1 MSVKVPLVTLNNGV
15 KIPQLGF
22 GVYLVSEEETEK
34 SVLEALKVGYRSIDT
49 AHAYNNEKQ
58 VGEAIKKSGI
68 PRNEIFVTSK
78 LWPSEYGEGKTYAGI
93 ERMLKRL
100 GLDYLD
106 LVLLHQP
113 LKDFVG
119 AYKDCEK
126 AYEKGLVKSIGISNF
141 EGERYDKFIKNV
153 KIIPVVN
160 QIECHPFLNRIDF
173 NKKLAE
179 KNIKIESWYP
189 IAHGDKE
196 LLENKEVLK
205 IAKKYNKTG
214 AQIVLRWHIEKGY
227 IPLVKSVNPKRIKE
241 NISIFDFKL
250 NDDDM
255 KILDS
260 FKQKKYF
267 TDEMRKGFESQ
278 IDNFKPKYE

>member
-1 MSVKVPLVTLNNGV
+1 MSVKVPLITLNNGV

-22 GVYLVSEEETEK
+22 GVYLVPEEETEK

-49 AHAYNNEKQ
+49 AHGYNNEKQ
-58 VGEAIKKSGI
+58 VGEAIKKCGI

-78 LWPSEYGEGKTYAGI
+78 LWPSEYGEGKTYQGI

-106 LVLLHQP
+106 LVLLHHP
-113 LKDFVG
+113 LEDFVG

-126 AYEKGLVKSIGISNF
+126 AYEKGLLKSIGISNF
-141 EGERYDKFIKNV
+141 EGEIYDKFIKNV
-153 KIIPVVN
+153 KIVPVVN
-160 QIECHPFLNRIDF
+160 QIECNPFLNQIDF

-179 KNIKIESWYP
+179 KNIKIESWRP
-189 IAHGDKE
+189 IAHGEKE
-196 LLENKEVLK
+196 LLENEEVLK

-214 AQIVLRWHIEKGY
+214 AQVVLRWHIEKGY
-227 IPLVKSVNPKRIKE
+227 IPLVKSVNPNRIKE

-250 NDDDM
+250 SDADM
-255 KILDS
+255 KVLDS
-260 FKQKKYF
+260 FKQKRYF
-267 TDEMRKGFESQ
+267 TDERRKGFESN
-278 IDNFKPKYE
+278 IDNWKPKYE

>member
-1 MSVKVPLVTLNNGV
+1 MSVKVPLITLNNGV

-22 GVYLVSEEETEK
+22 GVYLVPEEETEK

-49 AHAYNNEKQ
+49 AHIYNNEKQ
-58 VGEAIKKSGI
+58 VGEAIKKCGI

-78 LWPSEYGEGKTYAGI
+78 LWPSEYGEGKTYQGI

-106 LVLLHQP
+106 LVLLHHP
-113 LKDFVG
+113 LNDFVG

-126 AYEKGLVKSIGISNF
+126 AYEKGLLKSIGISNF

-153 KIIPVVN
+153 KIVPVVN
-160 QIECHPFLNRIDF
+160 QIECNPFLNQIDF

-179 KNIKIESWYP
+179 KNIKIESWRP
-189 IAHGDKE
+189 IAHGEKE
-196 LLENKEVLK
+196 LLENEEVLK

-214 AQIVLRWHIEKGY
+214 AQVVLRWHIEKGY

-250 NDDDM
+250 SDADM
-255 KILDS
+255 KVLDS
-260 FKQKKYF
+260 FKQKRYF
-267 TDEMRKGFESQ
+267 TDERRKGFESN
-278 IDNFKPKYE
+278 IDNWKPKYE

>member
-1 MSVKVPLVTLNNGV
+1 MSANVPLITLNNGV

-22 GVYLVSEEETEK
+22 GVYLIPEEETEK
-34 SVLEALKVGYRSIDT
+34 AVLEALKIGYRSIDT
-49 AHAYNNEKQ
+49 AHGYNNEKQ
-58 VGEAIKKSGI
+58 VGEAIKKCGI

-78 LWPSEYGEGKTYAGI
+78 LWPSEYGEGKTYQGI

-106 LVLLHQP
+106 LVLLHHP
-113 LKDFVG
+113 LNDFVG

-126 AYEKGLVKSIGISNF
+126 AYEKGLLKSIGISNF

-153 KIIPVVN
+153 KIVPVVN
-160 QIECHPFLNRIDF
+160 QIECNPFINQIDF

-196 LLENKEVLK
+196 LLENEEVLK

-214 AQIVLRWHIEKGY
+214 AQVVLRWHIEKGY

-250 NDDDM
+250 SDADM
-255 KILDS
+255 KVLDS
-260 FKQKKYF
+260 FKQKRYF
-267 TDEMRKGFESQ
+267 TDEKRKGFESN

>member
-1 MSVKVPLVTLNNGV
+1 MSQNVPLLTLNNGV

-22 GVYLVSEEETEK
+22 GVFLIPEEETVNA
-34 SVLEALKVGYRSIDT
+34 VLEALKVGYRSIDT

-68 PRNEIFVTSK
+68 PRKEIFVTSK

-113 LKDFVG
+113 YKDFVG

-126 AYEKGLVKSIGISNF
+126 AYEKGLLKSIGISNF
-141 EGERYDKFIKNV
+141 EGEKFDEIMKNIKV
-153 KIIPVVN
+153 IPVVN
-160 QIECHPFLNRIDF
+160 QIECHPFFNQNEF
-173 NKKLAE
+173 NKKLA
-179 KNIKIESWYP
+179 KQNIKIECWYP
-189 IAHGDKE
+189 IGHGDKK
-196 LLENKEVLK
+196 LLENEEILK
-205 IAKKYNKTG
+205 IAKKYNKS
-214 AQIVLRWHIEKGY
+214 AVQVILRWHIQKGY
-227 IPLVKSVNPKRIKE
+227 IPLIKSVNPKRIKE
-241 NISIFDFKL
+241 NFEIFDFKL
-250 NDDDM
+250 SDDDM
-255 KILDS
+255 KVFES

-267 TDEMRKGFESQ
+267 DDESRKGFEKNL
-278 IDNFKPKYE
+278 DNFKPKYD

>member
-1 MSVKVPLVTLNNGV
+1 MSANVPLVTLNNGL

-22 GVYLVSEEETEK
+22 GVYLVPEEETVK

-49 AHAYNNEKQ
+49 AHMYNNEKQ
-58 VGEAIKKSGI
+58 VGEAIKQSGI

-78 LWPSEYGEGKTYAGI
+78 LWPSEYGEGETLKGI

-100 GLDYLD
+100 QLDYLD

-126 AYEKGLVKSIGISNF
+126 AYEKGLVKSIGVSNF
-141 EGERYDKFIKNV
+141 EGEKYDNFIKNV
-153 KIIPVVN
+153 KVVPVVN
-160 QIECHPFLNRIDF
+160 QIECHPFLNQIEF

-196 LLENKEVLK
+196 LLENENVLK

-214 AQIVLRWHIEKGY
+214 AQVVLRWHIEKGY
-227 IPLVKSVNPKRIKE
+227 IPLVKSVKPERIKE

-250 NDDDM
+250 SDDDI
-255 KILDS
+255 KVLDS
-260 FKQKKYF
+260 FKQKRYF
-267 TDEMRKGFESQ
+267 TPEMRKDFESK
-278 IDNFKPKYE
+278 IDDFKPKYE

>member
-1 MSVKVPLVTLNNGV
+1 MSANVPLITLNNGV

-22 GVYLVSEEETEK
+22 GVYLIPEEETEK
-34 SVLEALKVGYRSIDT
+34 AVLEALKIGYRSIDT
-49 AHAYNNEKQ
+49 AHGYNNEKQ
-58 VGEAIKKSGI
+58 VGEAIKKCGI

-78 LWPSEYGEGKTYAGI
+78 LWPSEYGEGKTYQGI

-106 LVLLHQP
+106 LVLLHHP
-113 LKDFVG
+113 LEDFVG

-126 AYEKGLVKSIGISNF
+126 AYEKGLLKSIGISNF
-141 EGERYDKFIKNV
+141 EGEIYDKFIKNV
-153 KIIPVVN
+153 KIVPVVN
-160 QIECHPFLNRIDF
+160 QIECNPFLNQIDF

-179 KNIKIESWYP
+179 KNIKIESWRP
-189 IAHGDKE
+189 IAHGEKE
-196 LLENKEVLK
+196 LLENEEVLK

-214 AQIVLRWHIEKGY
+214 AQVVLRWHIEKGY

-250 NDDDM
+250 SDADM
-255 KILDS
+255 KVLDS
-260 FKQKKYF
+260 FKQKRYF
-267 TDEMRKGFESQ
+267 TDEKRKGFESN

>member
-1 MSVKVPLVTLNNGV
+1 MSLKVPLITLNNGL

-22 GVYLVSEEETEK
+22 GVYLIPEEETEK
-34 SVLEALKVGYRSIDT
+34 AVLEALKNGYRSIDT
-49 AHAYNNEKQ
+49 AHRYNNEKQ
-58 VGEAIKKSGI
+58 VGEAIKKCGI
-68 PRNEIFVTSK
+68 PRNEIFITSK
-78 LWPSEYGEGKTYAGI
+78 LWPSEYGEGKTYDGI

-100 GLDYLD
+100 QLDYLD

-113 LKDFVG
+113 LKDFLG

-141 EGERYDKFIKNV
+141 EGEKFDEFIKNV

-160 QIECHPFLNRIDF
+160 QIECHPFLNQNDF

-189 IAHGDKE
+189 IAHGDKK
-196 LLENKEVLK
+196 LLENDEILK

-227 IPLVKSVNPKRIKE
+227 IPLVKSVKPERIKE

-255 KILDS
+255 KIIDS
-260 FKQKKYF
+260 FEQKRYF
-267 TDEMRKGFESQ
+267 TDEMRKKFESN
-278 IDNFKPKYE
+278 IDNSKPKYE